1 MIDAHQHFW
10 RYSPNTHA
18 WIDATMGVLRRNFL
32 PEDLAPILAAQH
44 VEGCVAVQAA
54 QTLEETRW
62 LLDLSAAHPW
72 IRGVVGWVDL
82 VSPNLDET
90 LESFAAN
97 PRLKGVRHIAQDEPD
112 PRYLARADV
121 VRGIAR
127 LARFDLAYDV
137 LVRPHQLSAAIE
149 LCRALPENVFVLDH
163 LGKPEIAAR
172 RFEPWRSELRQL
184 ALLPNVSCKLSGLV
198 TEAGWSNSAAKP
210 ASRASLDDIHAFV
223 DIAIEAF
230 GPKRLMIGSDWP
242 VCLLAADYATTID
255 VVRARIAA
263 LADGERADIQGR
275 TATRVYR
282 LGSG

>member
-18 WIDATMGVLRRNFL
+18 WIDATMGVLRRDFL
-32 PEDLAPILAAQH
+32 PEDLAPILAAQR

-54 QTLEETRW
+54 QSLEETRW
-62 LLDLSAAHPW
+62 LLELSAAHPW

-112 PRYLARADV
+112 PRYLVRADV
-121 VRGIAR
+121 VRGISR
-127 LARFDLAYDV
+127 LARFDLVYDV

-184 ALLPNVSCKLSGLV
+184 ALLSNVSCKLSGLV
-198 TEAGWSNSAAKP
+198 TEAGWSSADAQRKP
-210 ASRASLDDIHAFV
+210 GASLADVHAFV
-223 DIAIEAF
+223 DIAFEAF

-255 VVRARIAA
+255 VVRARIA
-263 LADGERADIQGR
+263 LLSEDERAAILGG

-282 LGSG
+282 L